1 MGYTVLGLA
10 VAGALLSG
18 DEAARQLALVGATV
32 EMVAHGLITGSL
44 FLICG
49 SFWQRTEDYELA
61 HYGGLARRAPLLTGF
76 AVLAAFASLGLPGLA
91 GFVAEFH
98 VFAGTFAVYPGL
110 AVIGIFGILITAA
123 LFLQTLTQLF
133 FGELPPRLDG
143 FNDLG
148 RREGWVLGVLAAAF
162 VLIGV
167 APQFLLGVVEAS
179 AGWLLGLR

>member
-1 MGYTVLGLA
+1 MSSVETKDRKPLPRYASVLRAGLFA
-10 VAGALLSG
+10 GEVHWVTGGGSGIGRCVAHELAAL
-18 DEAARQLALVGATV
+18 GAT
-32 EMVAHGLITGSL
+32 
-44 FLICG
+44 
-49 SFWQRTEDYELA
+49 
-61 HYGGLARRAPLLTGF
+61 LT
-76 AVLAAFASLGLPGLA
+76 LPGLA